1 MMNGFSAPLTASL
14 EIPALMIGKLPRA
27 PSAVLRVLGLLVAW
41 EQCFKGYPN
50 YHPTLMQLQFV
61 MCVKLDCFHFRDMFT
76 NAYIGLL
83 DMTNAQAS
91 NTFPIDQSR

>member
-1 MMNGFSAPLTASL
+1 MIGFSAPLTASL

-41 EQCFKGYPN
+41 EQCFKGCHN
-50 YHPTLMQLQFV
+50 CHPTVMQSQFF